1 MKKEAIKN
9 KKIKSKL
16 NSGTSPKFGHPRL
29 SRFKLGSEILVFVF
43 FVLIHLPNLG
53 HDNFNTDV
61 WKWKSRSYNF
71 GSAVLGGDF
80 SHTLQTYHPGVTL
93 MWLGSI
99 GARINNFLAGI
110 KGQSLIADEN
120 VNIIFQL
127 ALGDTIRIPSY
138 LQDAK

>member
-16 NSGTSPKFGHPRL
+16 NSGASPKSGRLRLGH
-29 SRFKLGSEILVFVF
+29 FKLGSEILVFVF
-43 FVLIHLPNLG
+43 FVLIHLPDLG

-71 GSAVLGGDF
+71 GSAILGGDF

-99 GARINNFLAGI
+99 GARINNFLA
-110 KGQSLIADEN
+110 LIN
-120 VNIIFQL
+120 LFFPIFHFHQ
-127 ALGDTIRIPSY
+127 TYIFHKIFSKNEPPEP
-138 LQDAK
+138 